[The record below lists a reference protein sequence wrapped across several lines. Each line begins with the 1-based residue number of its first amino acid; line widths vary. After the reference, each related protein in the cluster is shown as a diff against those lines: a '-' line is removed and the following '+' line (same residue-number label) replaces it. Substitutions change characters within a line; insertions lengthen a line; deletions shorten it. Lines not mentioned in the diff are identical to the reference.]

1 MSCYLN
7 EISAFC
13 YLGVGLKRKK
23 VTFDRFLPLL
33 GGSMRPVVWD
43 VIGSELTLREHV
55 ARQAGVN
62 RVTVYEASGRLIMGL
77 DILAR
82 AWL

>member
-1 MSCYLN
+1 M
-7 EISAFC
+7 
-13 YLGVGLKRKK
+13 G
-23 VTFDRFLPLL
+23 
-33 GGSMRPVVWD
+33 PVVWD
-43 VIGSELTLREHV
+43 VIESELSLREHV
-55 ARQAGVN
+55 ASQAGVN